1 MMALCISAFGG
12 GLFFAWSQMRPE
24 KGLKDPVLYGNFGGH
39 MGSERPKRR
48 GGVFRRLLNLVL
60 IVYWLWF
67 SAEDTPS
74 AKIENGTPCSDQ
86 FSGPAPDRLGS
97 PSRSRHRPG
106 IRAAETAA
114 KPAPCRGSG
123 PVTVSDGALAGHI
136 GRGENPT
143 VAGRKSHRNPT
154 MQRGWGIALEGSF
167 PYASAISA
175 G

>member
-1 MMALCISAFGG
+1 
-12 GLFFAWSQMRPE
+12 
-24 KGLKDPVLYGNFGGH
+24 
-39 MGSERPKRR
+39 MGSERPKWQ

-123 PVTVSDGALAGHI
+123 PVTVSDGAIAGHI

-154 MQRGWGIALEGSF
+154 MQRGCGIALDGSF
-167 PYASAISA
+167 PYASAISV